1 VNKYGVIVYKIKH
14 MFRTLNNYRMITQ
27 TKIRCIAFHLK
38 LLNYFFHIDS
48 REILIF
54 PREIK
59 IGISPSFSETRHV
72 FHCNVTLPT

>member
-14 MFRTLNNYRMITQ
+14 MFRTLNNYRMIT
-27 TKIRCIAFHLK
+27 HLK